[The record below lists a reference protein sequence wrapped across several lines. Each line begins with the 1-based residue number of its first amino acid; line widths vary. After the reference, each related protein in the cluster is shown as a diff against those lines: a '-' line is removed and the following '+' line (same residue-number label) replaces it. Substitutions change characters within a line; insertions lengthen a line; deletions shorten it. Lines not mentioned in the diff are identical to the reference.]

1 VIKDY
6 SKEVK
11 GYASLLGVLTTIFQE
26 EYCRPLFQQL
36 NSRLNKLYFEKESID
51 RSPDYQMFIAQFKAR
66 KVLEVVKSVE
76 ESINPLLPFSRV
88 HNVLKATSSLL
99 EKISETKST
108 ELIYG
113 ASYAI
118 SSLVDGKYLAIAE
131 GKLALTKDKTCWRI
145 TEEDGNHKLKLNG
158 GQSIK
163 VKIIDHEESKYI
175 VYSSKFIGVDS
186 DDRSEMVK

>member
-1 VIKDY
+1 MIKDY

-36 NSRLNKLYFEKESID
+36 NSRLNKLYFEKESFD
-51 RSPDYQMFIAQFKAR
+51 RSPDYQMFIAQFKAS
-66 KVLEVVKSVE
+66 KVLEVAKSIE
-76 ESINPLLPFSRV
+76 DSINPLLPFSRV

-99 EKISETKST
+99 EKISKSKST

-118 SSLVDGKYLAIAE
+118 SSLVDGKYLTITE
-131 GKLALTKDKTCWRI
+131 GKLALTKDKTYWRI

-158 GQSIK
+158 GQAIK
-163 VKIIDHEESKYI
+163 VKIIDHEESK
-175 VYSSKFIGVDS
+175 
-186 DDRSEMVK
+186 